1 MCFTESLK
9 NQNKNF
15 VRKINHEYF
24 GGSDVTNASYNQK
37 SDKIIYCGVVFVVPV
52 GLPDGV
58 ILTYQKP
65 EWARCGHW
73 HMKSLHQKYKFEMD
87 FSDFDE
93 VVGERG
99 TLDFDY

>member
-1 MCFTESLK
+1 M
-9 NQNKNF
+9 
-15 VRKINHEYF
+15 
-24 GGSDVTNASYNQK
+24 
-37 SDKIIYCGVVFVVPV
+37 
-52 GLPDGV
+52 

-87 FSDFDE
+87 FSDFDFDEAAE

-99 TLDFDY
+99 THDFDY